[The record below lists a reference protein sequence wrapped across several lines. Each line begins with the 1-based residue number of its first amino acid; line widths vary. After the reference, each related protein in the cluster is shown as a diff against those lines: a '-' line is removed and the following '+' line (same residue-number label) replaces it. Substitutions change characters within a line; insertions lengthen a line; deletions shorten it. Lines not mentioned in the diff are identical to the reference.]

1 MRRVACLLAFGQLLF
16 GADARAQNPT
26 IDGFTLVPMHSGN
39 MLSLW
44 GSETFTPGS
53 HALQLGLEA
62 RQALATSVA
71 AQSRSPL
78 ATLELLATF
87 ALVEGFDV
95 STGLAIHRG
104 DFGAR
109 VNRTVIGDVW
119 LVPRL
124 RVWRNASGGGLA
136 TLVAAAL
143 PAGNDETLKREGLR
157 FEPRLLASQVSLPFV
172 FTANAGY
179 LLHTRSDF
187 DGAASNAVLAG
198 AGVELGLGS
207 GWSGVSELT
216 SRLYA
221 NAPGADLA
229 ARLPAEARLAVRF
242 TIAGWVTEFGGGL
255 GLWGGPSEPDWRLI
269 AALSFDLVVQSQPQV
284 LPPLPDRDQDGI
296 PDASDACGDEPGTR
310 TLHGCPARAPP
321 NEVAPALEEPLPD
334 VPLGVEQP
342 ETFPVLLF
350 QPNQWHLGATQL
362 ALLDETAARMR
373 AAPPDVYFVVE
384 GHSDVSGP
392 PPFNSIVARKRA
404 MTMRH
409 ELIRRGVP
417 WHRITVAV
425 YGSSRP
431 PDGSD
436 PVGARRVEFR
446 MIKQS
451 GPR

>member
-1 MRRVACLLAFGQLLF
+1 MRAACLLALTQLLF
-16 GADARAQNPT
+16 GGAARAESAT
-26 IDGFTLVPMHSGN
+26 INDFTLVPMQSGST
-39 MLSLW
+39 LSLW

-62 RQALATSVA
+62 RQALAPSVA
-71 AQSRSPL
+71 APSRSTL

-87 ALVEGFDV
+87 ALIDGFDV
-95 STGLAIHRG
+95 STGLAVHRG

-109 VNRTVIGDVW
+109 ANRTAIGDVW

-124 RVWRNASGGGLA
+124 RIWRNASGGGLA
-136 TLVAAAL
+136 TLVAASL

-179 LLHTRSDF
+179 VLHTRSKF
-187 DGAASNAVLAG
+187 DGATSNAALGG

-216 SRLYA
+216 SRWYA

-310 TLHGCPARAPP
+310 ALDGCPVQVPPDPIAPD
-321 NEVAPALEEPLPD
+321 VEEPLPD
-334 VPLGVEQP
+334 APLGVEEP
-342 ETFPVLLF
+342 EAFPVFLF
-350 QPNQWHLGATQL
+350 QPNQWHLDVAQL
-362 ALLDETAARMR
+362 AQLDEIAVRMR

-392 PPFNSIVARKRA
+392 PPFNSVLARKRA

-409 ELIRRGVP
+409 ELIQRGVP
-417 WHRITVAV
+417 WNRITVAV

-431 PDGSD
+431 PGDSD
-436 PVGARRVEFR
+436 PSGARRVEFR
-446 MIKQS
+446 MIRQS
-451 GPR
+451 GGR